1 MIVLFYLLKKLLFYT
16 PNQYM
21 IYLLSKKVVIILN
34 IDIISVG
41 KVKEKYI
48 KLGIAE
54 FSKRL
59 SAHCKLNIIE
69 VDDLSAAENL
79 SDSEKEI
86 VKDKE
91 AEKILSKI
99 KDNHYVIT
107 LEILGNQLTSEK
119 LAAKIENLTVQGHS
133 NICFV
138 IGGSLGLGKSVLDR
152 SDYALS
158 FSRFTFPHQLMR
170 LILLEQIYRSFRI
183 INNLPYHKWG

>member
-1 MIVLFYLLKKLLFYT
+1 
-16 PNQYM
+16 M

-119 LAAKIENLTVQGHS
+119 LASKIESLTVQGHS

-158 FSRFTFPHQLMR
+158 FSKFTFPHQLMR

-183 INNLPYHKWG
+183 INNLPYHK

>member
-1 MIVLFYLLKKLLFYT
+1 MIVLYFYLCKKLLFQT

-158 FSRFTFPHQLMR
+158 FSKFTFPHQLMR

-183 INNLPYHKWG
+183 INNLPYHK

>member
-1 MIVLFYLLKKLLFYT
+1 MIVLYFYLHKKLLFQT

-79 SDSEKEI
+79 SDSEREI

-119 LAAKIENLTVQGHS
+119 LAAKIENLTIQGHS

-158 FSRFTFPHQLMR
+158 FSKFTFPHQLMR

-183 INNLPYHKWG
+183 INNLPYHK

>member
-1 MIVLFYLLKKLLFYT
+1 
-16 PNQYM
+16 M

-34 IDIISVG
+34 IDVISVG
-41 KVKEKYI
+41 KVKGKYI

-79 SDSEKEI
+79 SDSEREI

-91 AEKILSKI
+91 AEKIMSKI
-99 KDNHYVIT
+99 KDSHYVIT

-119 LAAKIENLTVQGHS
+119 LAAKIEGLTVQGHS

-158 FSRFTFPHQLMR
+158 FSKFTFPHQLMR

-183 INNLPYHKWG
+183 INNLPYHKWGSYE

>member
-91 AEKILSKI
+91 AEKIMSKI

-158 FSRFTFPHQLMR
+158 FSKFTFPHQLMR

>member
-1 MIVLFYLLKKLLFYT
+1 
-16 PNQYM
+16 M

-119 LAAKIENLTVQGHS
+119 LADKIENLTIQGNS

-138 IGGSLGLGKSVLDR
+138 IGGSLGLGKSVLGR

-158 FSRFTFPHQLMR
+158 FSKFTFPHQLMR

-183 INNLPYHKWG
+183 INNLPYHK

>member
-34 IDIISVG
+34 IDIVSVG

-158 FSRFTFPHQLMR
+158 FSKFTFPHQLMR

>member
-1 MIVLFYLLKKLLFYT
+1 MIVLYFYLHKKLLFQT
-16 PNQYM
+16 PNKYM

-79 SDSEKEI
+79 SDSEREI

-91 AEKILSKI
+91 AEKIISKI

-119 LAAKIENLTVQGHS
+119 LAAKIENLTIQGHS

-158 FSRFTFPHQLMR
+158 FSKFTFPHQLMR

-183 INNLPYHKWG
+183 INNLPYHK

>member
-1 MIVLFYLLKKLLFYT
+1 M
-16 PNQYM
+16 
-21 IYLLSKKVVIILN
+21 N

-91 AEKILSKI
+91 AEKIMSKI
-99 KDNHYVIT
+99 KENHYVIT

-119 LAAKIENLTVQGHS
+119 LAAKIE
-133 NICFV
+133 FV
-138 IGGSLGLGKSVLDR
+138 TKCRKTSQ
-152 SDYALS
+152 S
-158 FSRFTFPHQLMR
+158 F
-170 LILLEQIYRSFRI
+170 
-183 INNLPYHKWG
+183 W

>member
-1 MIVLFYLLKKLLFYT
+1 
-16 PNQYM
+16 M

-91 AEKILSKI
+91 AEKIISKI

-119 LAAKIENLTVQGHS
+119 LADKIENLTIQGHS

-158 FSRFTFPHQLMR
+158 FSKFTFPHQLMR

-183 INNLPYHKWG
+183 INNLPYHK

>member
-1 MIVLFYLLKKLLFYT
+1 MIVLYFYLCKKLLFQT

-91 AEKILSKI
+91 AEKIMSKI

-158 FSRFTFPHQLMR
+158 FSKFTFPHQLMR

-183 INNLPYHKWG
+183 INNLPYHK

>member
-1 MIVLFYLLKKLLFYT
+1 MIVLYFYLRKKLLFQT

-91 AEKILSKI
+91 AEKIISKI

-152 SDYALS
+152 SDFALS
-158 FSRFTFPHQLMR
+158 FSKFTFPHQLMR

-183 INNLPYHKWG
+183 INNLPYHK

>member
-1 MIVLFYLLKKLLFYT
+1 
-16 PNQYM
+16 M

-48 KLGIAE
+48 KLGIEE

-59 SAHCKLNIIE
+59 SAHCKLNMIE

-91 AEKILSKI
+91 AEKIMSKI
-99 KDNHYVIT
+99 KDGHYVIT

-119 LAAKIENLTVQGHS
+119 LAAKIEGLTVQGHS

-138 IGGSLGLGKSVLDR
+138 IGGSLGLGKIVLDR

-158 FSRFTFPHQLMR
+158 FSKFTFPHQLMR

-183 INNLPYHKWG
+183 INNLPYHK

>member
-1 MIVLFYLLKKLLFYT
+1 
-16 PNQYM
+16 M

-91 AEKILSKI
+91 AEKIMSKI

-107 LEILGNQLTSEK
+107 LEIFGNQLTSEK
-119 LAAKIENLTVQGHS
+119 LAAKIENLTIQGHS

-158 FSRFTFPHQLMR
+158 FSKFTFPHQLMR

-183 INNLPYHKWG
+183 INNLPYHK

>member
-1 MIVLFYLLKKLLFYT
+1 MIVLYFYLCKKLLFQT

-59 SAHCKLNIIE
+59 SAYCKLNIIE

-79 SDSEKEI
+79 SDSEMEI

-91 AEKILSKI
+91 AEKIISKI

-119 LAAKIENLTVQGHS
+119 LAAKIEDLTIQGHS

-158 FSRFTFPHQLMR
+158 FSKFTFPHQLMR

-183 INNLPYHKWG
+183 INNLPYHK

>member
-1 MIVLFYLLKKLLFYT
+1 MIVLYFYLHKKLLFQT
-16 PNQYM
+16 PNKYM

-79 SDSEKEI
+79 SDSEKEM

-91 AEKILSKI
+91 AEKIMSKI

-158 FSRFTFPHQLMR
+158 FSKFTFPHQLMR

-183 INNLPYHKWG
+183 INNLPYHK

>member
-1 MIVLFYLLKKLLFYT
+1 MIVLYFYLHKKLLFQT
-16 PNQYM
+16 PNKYM

-91 AEKILSKI
+91 AEKIMSKI

-119 LAAKIENLTVQGHS
+119 LAAKIENLTIQGHS

-158 FSRFTFPHQLMR
+158 FSKFTFPHQLMR

-183 INNLPYHKWG
+183 INNLPYHK